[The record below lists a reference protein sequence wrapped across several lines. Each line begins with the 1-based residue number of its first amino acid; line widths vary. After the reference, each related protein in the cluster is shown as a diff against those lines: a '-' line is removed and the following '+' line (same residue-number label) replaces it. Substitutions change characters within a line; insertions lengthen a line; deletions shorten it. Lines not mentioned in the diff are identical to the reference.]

1 MRFYLTIACLLASLA
16 VAGCG
21 ARRAGRL
28 HLIATTTHLSEL
40 AEKIGRDQVTV
51 TTIIPPGGCPGHYD
65 LRTQDMQAAARG
77 GVLLR
82 HGWETFTERLVAAA
96 ATSRLK
102 VVTIR
107 EQGNLMLPPLRARA
121 AVEIGEAL
129 ATADPKSAQRYR
141 ERARQLAAEIASQ
154 GQAVMQQA
162 SVRRLRGMPVIATDQ
177 QAPFLRWL
185 GMDVVAEYGRAE
197 DLNPQTLHKVMA
209 AARRAKVRLVVD
221 NLQSG
226 PDTGRA
232 MAQELGVVHFILS
245 NFPGASDDAPDW
257 QSTLRAN
264 VATLLRAVGK

>member
-1 MRFYLTIACLLASLA
+1 MRASRAMLALLLGVA

-21 ARRAGRL
+21 ARRAGKLRV
-28 HLIATTTHLSEL
+28 IATTTHLSEL
-40 AEKIGRDQVTV
+40 AEEIGGDQVVV
-51 TTIIPPGGCPGHYD
+51 TTVIPPGGCPGHYD

-77 GVLLR
+77 GLLLR
-82 HGWETFTERLVAAA
+82 HGWETFTDRMVAAA
-96 ATSRLK
+96 GTSRLK

-107 EQGNLMLPPLRARA
+107 EQGNLMLPPVRARA
-121 AVEIGEAL
+121 AVEVGDAL
-129 ATADPKSAQRYR
+129 ASADAKSANRYR
-141 ERARQLAAEIASQ
+141 ERARELAAEIASE
-154 GQAVMQQA
+154 GRAVMQQA
-162 SVRRLRGMPVIATDQ
+162 NVRRLRGMPAIATDQ

-197 DLNPQTLHKVMA
+197 DLSPQTLHKVMA

-232 MAQELGVVHFILS
+232 MARELGVVHFILS
-245 NFPGASDDAPDW
+245 NFPGASADAPDW

-264 VATLLRAVGK
+264 VATLLRVVGK